1 MTKTN
6 VRSGK
11 PAHLR
16 LNGAALVM
24 CLYSLV
30 PSATGAQDA
39 PISPSVQPSPLVRL
53 TGVLKATNDTSPSAF
68 PRLRVLIGDT
78 FWLFHVC
85 RAEPL
90 IPAYLAEEALR
101 EVSGLGLRLLTED
114 PELSVLQR
122 SEMHN
127 RPIVLE
133 GWLRVRA
140 GVFRVHSVQ
149 RAAESAGGVC
159 SAAP

>member
-1 MTKTN
+1 
-6 VRSGK
+6 V
-11 PAHLR
+11 
-16 LNGAALVM
+16 
-24 CLYSLV
+24 
-30 PSATGAQDA
+30 
-39 PISPSVQPSPLVRL
+39 VRL
-53 TGVLKATNDTSPSAF
+53 TGVLGATKDASPSVF

-85 RAEPL
+85 QVEPL

-101 EVSGLGLRLLTED
+101 EVSGLGLRLLTEEK
-114 PELSVLQR
+114 ELSALRR
-122 SEMHN
+122 SEKHN

-149 RAAESAGGVC
+149 RAAESAEEVC
-159 SAAP
+159 PTGP